1 MLLLRQTICR
11 HLRRSRPETV
21 PAASPSRRRA
31 QTWCDL
37 FVAPCAL
44 NVFLREGARL
54 GALGVGGCNRLRLRF
69 FSSLRPRIC
78 PRLLGLATK
87 DYSDR
92 LLADFD
98 HLLNR
103 GPISSISLF
112 VRVSPRTPLAFQ
124 YDVRFSWS
132 PRPSRVMVDVPR

>member
-1 MLLLRQTICR
+1 MPFYCDK
-11 HLRRSRPETV
+11 RSAGTCVVLGPKQSSTYSLGKE
-21 PAASPSRRRA
+21 
-31 QTWCDL
+31 
-37 FVAPCAL
+37 
-44 NVFLREGARL
+44 ARL

-78 PRLLGLATK
+78 RRLLGLATK

-112 VRVSPRTPLAFQ
+112 VRVSPRTSLAFQ
-124 YDVRFSWS
+124 YDVCFSWP
-132 PRPSRVMVDVPR
+132 PRPSVVTMDVPR